1 MNRIYKVIWSKV
13 KHQYVVTSEFAHS
26 CTKSTTSR
34 VGKSALAA
42 LAAFVL
48 TAGAGGVSVQAA
60 DTTSVNQET
69 LLAMQLSS
77 SKDKNDA
84 VVVPVALDE
93 QIDSTPTGGEEVS
106 AVQESVQTDEGFYV
120 RNGDKGTYNSLT
132 KDGLWVGGT
141 SNTTGFHVDN
151 DGNIHTTGNAE
162 VDGALNVAKGYF
174 TVEEDGTTYVHANRS
189 ELQVTENQ
197 AVLRHADN
205 SVIVNK
211 DGVAIAGDVTA
222 DNSLKV
228 GVNGYDSAGNG
239 LYSFEVGEDG
249 SLSAAKGNFTVD
261 ADGTTYVHANRSELQ
276 VTENQAVLRHADNSV
291 IVNKDGVAIAGD
303 VTADNSLKV
312 GVNGY
317 DSAGNGLY
325 SFEVGEDGSLSAAKG
340 NFTVDADGTTYVHA
354 NRSELQVTENQ
365 AVLRH
370 ADNGVIVNEDGVSIA
385 GDFEAGNGRFKVDET
400 GTITVKDEDGFASV
414 ILDTDGSILA
424 GSHGNFQV
432 TSEGVLSVGN
442 GKFTVDQYGVVEANN
457 VISKDMYVG
466 SQEAENRVVTKG
478 QLDKV
483 SSDLSDVSE
492 DLADVNSDLAAY
504 EEAGITAGNVDEG
517 AVGAIAMG
525 EGARVAN
532 GAGLPIDNA
541 IAIGT
546 NAAAGRNNAVAIGV
560 NSNAAGENS
569 VALGAGASTTA
580 NGGWNSVALGWGSIA
595 DESMVVSVGNTGENG
610 QRRIVNVAD
619 GIDSTDAATVGQ
631 LTALQEGYEDAGIV
645 AGNIA
650 EEASGALAIGAGASI
665 VNGANAAQNAIAIG
679 TGAKVSINNAVAIG
693 LNSNAAGENSL
704 ALGYGAKTTAGGGWN
719 SVALGY
725 GSEATEPWVV
735 SVGSANDQRRI
746 VNVADGTNATD
757 AATVGQMNALIFG
770 SKNGNK
776 DGLTN
781 GTLLTNKAKSL
792 VEGINR
798 NSAAIQKIDQSID
811 WDTVQNTTTTF
822 SAMQAKMANF
832 ESVLSKLDVDALSEV
847 STMSLNPDKV
857 QGSREPGEVG
867 STGGSETLRGENVS
881 YSGNVNVGKDLTVN
895 GNSTFKGTA
904 TFEQGAD
911 MSGQKI
917 TNVGDGAVEAGSK
930 DAVNGGQLYNVQQD
944 VKANSSAINSL
955 GSRVSDLGDEIDSVG
970 AISAALAGLHPL
982 DYDGT
987 GSKFQISAA
996 MGTYDGTQAAAIG
1009 GFYHFNRDV
1018 MMSLGGATSFEGSKK
1033 TAANIGVTFRVGEGA
1048 SGKSVSDDV
1057 MARLEAMDQKIAALE
1072 QENKELKNVLGAIDT
1087 SLSKEFPDVPA
1098 NHWAYEAVTKL
1109 AGNDVV
1115 AGYPDGEFHGDRTM
1129 TRYEMA
1135 EIIYKAMSKGV
1146 QVDQKLVDEF
1156 KPEMEQ
1162 VAANTEGAETTPAAA
1177 AETAQPAEENA

>member
-1 MNRIYKVIWSKV
+1 MNKIYKVIWSKV

-26 CTKSTTSR
+26 CTKNTTSR
-34 VGKSALAA
+34 VGKSAVAA

-48 TAGAGGVSVQAA
+48 TAGVGGVSVQAA
-60 DTTSVNQET
+60 DISSANQET

-77 SKDKNDA
+77 NKDKNDA
-84 VVVPVALDE
+84 AVVPVVLDE
-93 QIDSTPTGGEEVS
+93 QIDSTQSDGEEES
-106 AVQESVQTDEGFYV
+106 TVQKSVQTDEGFYV

-222 DNSLKV
+222 DNGLKV
-228 GVNGYDSAGNG
+228 GVNSYDS
-239 LYSFEVGEDG
+239 D
-249 SLSAAKGNFTVD
+249 
-261 ADGTTYVHANRSELQ
+261 
-276 VTENQAVLRHADNSV
+276 
-291 IVNKDGVAIAGD
+291 
-303 VTADNSLKV
+303 
-312 GVNGY
+312 
-317 DSAGNGLY
+317 GNGLY

-400 GTITVKDEDGFASV
+400 GTITVKNEDGFASI

-432 TSEGVLSVGN
+432 TSEGVLSVGH

-478 QLDKV
+478 QLDEV

-492 DLADVNSDLAAY
+492 DLANVNSDLAAY
-504 EEAGITAGNVDEG
+504 EDAGITAGSVDEG
-517 AVGAIAMG
+517 ASGAIAMG

-569 VALGAGASTTA
+569 LALGAGASTTA

-619 GIDSTDAATVGQ
+619 GIHSTDAATVGQ
-631 LTALQEGYEDAGIV
+631 LTALQDGYKDAGII

-679 TGAKVSINNAVAIG
+679 TDAKVSINNAVAIG
-693 LNSNAAGENSL
+693 LNSNAAGENSM
-704 ALGYGAKTTAGGGWN
+704 ALGAGASTTAGGGWN
-719 SVALGY
+719 SVALGN
-725 GSEATEPWVV
+725 GSVADQNTVI
-735 SVGSANDQRRI
+735 SIGNADTQRRI
-746 VNVADGTNATD
+746 TYVADGIYDTD
-757 AATVGQMNALIFG
+757 AATVGQMNTLIFG
-770 SKNGNK
+770 SHSEAKTDLGLVNGA
-776 DGLTN
+776 D
-781 GTLLTNKAKSL
+781 SL
-792 VEGINR
+792 VGGINK
-798 NSAAIQKIDQSID
+798 NSNAIKELDKLGDID
-811 WDTVQNTTTTF
+811 WNTIQETATTYST
-822 SAMQAKMANF
+822 MQAKMANF
-832 ESVLSKLDVDALSEV
+832 ESALSKLDVEALSEV

-857 QGSREPGEVG
+857 QGSREPGEGG
-867 STGGSETLRGENVS
+867 STGGNETVRGENVS
-881 YSGNVNVGKDLTVN
+881 YSGNVSVGKDLTVN

-911 MSGQKI
+911 MNGQKI

-1146 QVDQKLVDEF
+1146 QVDQKLVEEF

-1162 VAANTEGAETTPAAA
+1162 VAVNTESAETTPAAA